1 MKNMRAIIWLST
13 AILLLLTGNLALDY
27 WGKGDPMLTRRQ
39 RLFDTAE
46 RVTSV
51 RIRHAD
57 GSSVTLVK
65 SGRWRLIEPYA
76 ASADEQVVMK
86 MLDILSSAEI
96 TDAVTDADLLKLG
109 RTRTDFS
116 LDVPKFVLSVGGVGW
131 SETFSF
137 GAITPSGDDVY
148 VSIDGADAVF
158 TVRSDVLADVD
169 LSVDSLRRRSLF
181 LIDDDDIASFDIK
194 RGGGSLLSFVRN
206 GDVWQ
211 VDGFRASV
219 SRVRRFLSDIVSS
232 SAVDFV
238 WPIGSSNE
246 MEKVS
251 IPQLAAYGLDP
262 ESAVT
267 VTLKCLDGVDRQ
279 ISFGKDADDK
289 FAFALAQNGGAVV
302 TVPIALKEQALQD
315 VVMFTDSRLFPYEA
329 SAVQSFTLIDG
340 ETSYALA
347 RTESGWRLDSPIAA
361 PADGEI
367 VKAIL
372 GKLLVL
378 VSSDVVENGLK
389 ISISTNVAPVTVS
402 SETLLGG
409 LQLRDLRA
417 REIMRIDPMV
427 VKRIVSSSLKQ
438 DGSISQ
444 TAVVYGR
451 DRNTWHVEAVGSAD
465 QDALVRESG
474 VNAVLSS
481 INPLIALRIERLAV
495 PAAEMSQFG
504 LENPRFTISIDQ
516 DREDSVRRNIL
527 IGKKTKGG
535 RFATIGSSEA
545 VFVLDNETVGK
556 LVSQLVDER

>member
-451 DRNTWHVEAVGSAD
+451 DRNAWHVEAVGSAD

-481 INPLIALRIERLAV
+481 INPLVALRIERLAV
-495 PAAEMSQFG
+495 PAAEMAQFG